1 MAFKLT
7 KAEDAQKLELEGRLN
22 EAFGIADD
30 AATALQDKIDELI
43 QAFNNGPLV
52 ALNAVVEEA
61 YNFVEDIHRD
71 RQEEYDERSE
81 RWQEGDR
88 GQATSEW
95 LNSWEGALSDLEQRE
110 DIATPELEIELG
122 DPENVLAGLETE
134 MSA

>member
-30 AATALQDKIDELI
+30 AATALREKIDELI
-43 QAFNNGPLV
+43 QEFNNGPLV

-61 YNFVEDIHRD
+61 YNFVEDIHSE
-71 RQEEYDERSE
+71 RQEEYDEKSE

-88 GQATSEW
+88 GQAASEW
-95 LNSWEGALSDLEQRE
+95 LSSWEDAIADLEQLV

-122 DPENVLAGLETE
+122 DPENVLAGLEAE